1 MSPALIFAALL
12 AVTAVQ
18 APPQPA
24 GTEPQLTGAAPQPTG
39 IGLAFAR
46 LYGCDFAG
54 ALAVLDEEA
63 RARPADPLVYSVRG
77 AAHLF
82 TEFERQKILEIQF
95 FEDDD
100 KVTDRQRVKPDP
112 AVRARLL
119 AATAQAR
126 KLGGARLAVDPNDRD
141 ALLAMCMAAGVEA
154 DYNGFIEK
162 RYFKTYSLSKEGQ
175 KYARRLL
182 ALNPPV
188 YDAYLT
194 LGTAEY
200 VVSNLNFFFRLFVRF
215 DQIEGSKKK
224 AIENLELVIK
234 YGHYY
239 KPFAK
244 ILLAA
249 LHMRE
254 KRPAEAL
261 ALLRE
266 VRSEFPGNTVIQRE
280 VVRAEERAATP
291 ATRQR

>member
-1 MSPALIFAALL
+1 MAQALILAALL

-18 APPQPA
+18 APPQPS
-24 GTEPQLTGAAPQPTG
+24 GTEPQPTG
-39 IGLAFAR
+39 IEVAFAR
-46 LYGCDFAG
+46 LYGYDFSG

-77 AAHLF
+77 ATYLF

-100 KVTDRQRVKPDP
+100 KVTDRERVKPDP
-112 AVRARLL
+112 AVRARLF
-119 AATAQAR
+119 ATTAEAR
-126 KLGGARLAVDPNDRD
+126 KLAGARLKVDPSDQN
-141 ALLAMCMAAGVEA
+141 ALLAMGMAASVEG
-154 DYNGFIEK
+154 DYYGFIEK

-175 KYARRLL
+175 RYARRLL
-182 ALNPPV
+182 ALKPPL

-194 LGTAEY
+194 LGTVEY

-234 YGHYY
+234 HGHYY

-249 LHMRE
+249 LHLRE

-261 ALLRE
+261 VLLKE
-266 VRSEFPGNTVIQRE
+266 VGSEFPGNTLIQRE
-280 VVRAEERAATP
+280 IVRVEERVAAPVTG
-291 ATRQR
+291 QR